1 MPQCA
6 HCSTPIPDDAR
17 FCHSCGSQ
25 VSDAE
30 GQARASASMDMSS
43 FQHMEKLLKE
53 DTTGEFDIQGMLGR
67 GGMAVVFLATEIK
80 LGRKVAI
87 KVLPPELT
95 FGHGVDRF
103 MREAKT
109 AAALDH
115 PNIIPIYRI
124 GSGGKLFWY
133 AMKFLEGRSLDD
145 LIKEKGK
152 LTIDETIPIMDQVGD
167 ALDYAHQHNVIHRDM
182 KPANVMLDSRNRVI
196 VTDFGIAKALTEQT
210 LTASGSVVGTPY
222 YMSPE
227 QGMGTGVS
235 GRSDQYSVA
244 VMAYRMLSGQFPFE
258 GDSAIDI
265 LHKHCMIPPSPLEFV
280 APGLPKHVYLTVHK
294 ALEKK
299 PERRFSSVS
308 AFAAALREP
317 TAELEASSDVG
328 SDGATIAVPMA
339 AIRPGRGG
347 AGTTPPTPVPAAR
360 SGAMSSAKTVVQ
372 APATPATPAP
382 RASAASKAAMK
393 KNRPMLLTI
402 GGLLLVGGGVGGY
415 LASRSGGN
423 AAGPPATQQAASRTA
438 APTSAP
444 AGGATPTQPAAQPT
458 SPATPAPTT
467 GQLTVSGLPRGGSIT
482 VDGRR
487 ERGTQ
492 FDLSAG
498 RHEIRIEAAGF
509 APITTPVTIEAG
521 RSMTLPFTGQKVAA
535 RSEPPAS
542 QPVTPTQPPA
552 ASQPAASSLLSIL
565 RISVQPPANL
575 SINNVSKGQL
585 ARIVDTLPPG
595 THVLHFQREG
605 YLDLDTAVT
614 LKAGQV
620 ATLLINLVS
629 R

>member
-1 MPQCA
+1 
-6 HCSTPIPDDAR
+6 
-17 FCHSCGSQ
+17 
-25 VSDAE
+25 
-30 GQARASASMDMSS
+30 MDMSS

-53 DTTGEFDIQGMLGR
+53 DTTGEFEIQGMLGR

-124 GSGGKLFWY
+124 GSGTKLFWY

-152 LTIDETIPIMDQVGD
+152 LGVEETIPILDQVGD

-280 APGLPKHVYLTVHK
+280 APGLPKHVYLAVHK

-317 TAELEASSDVG
+317 TAELEASGEVS

-347 AGTTPPTPVPAAR
+347 TGTTPPTPVPAAR
-360 SGAMSSAKTVVQ
+360 SGAMSSAKTVMQ

-382 RASAASKAAMK
+382 RPSAATKAAMK
-393 KNRPMLLTI
+393 KKRPMLVTI
-402 GGLLLVGGGVGGY
+402 GALLLVGGGVGGY
-415 LASRSGGN
+415 LASRPGG
-423 AAGPPATQQAASRTA
+423 AGPGASGSQATQQAAA
-438 APTSAP
+438 PAPPGGGAPTQ
-444 AGGATPTQPAAQPT
+444 TAAQPT
-458 SPATPAPTT
+458 GAAVQPSAPATPAPTT
-467 GQLTVSGLPRGGSIT
+467 GHVSVSGLPGGAAVTI
-482 VDGRR
+482 DGRR
-487 ERGTQ
+487 QRGNE
-492 FDLSAG
+492 FDLPPG
-498 RHEIRIEAAGF
+498 RHEVRIDAAGYASF
-509 APITTPVTIEAG
+509 TAPITVEAG
-521 RSMTLPFTGQKVAA
+521 VRLALPFTGQRAA
-535 RSEPPAS
+535 RTEAAQPAAPSAPPAPEPK
-542 QPVTPTQPPA
+542 PVAPPSSSGQTAILRIGIQPPA
-552 ASQPAASSLLSIL
+552 DLT
-565 RISVQPPANL
+565 
-575 SINNVSKGQL
+575 INNVNKGQQS
-585 ARIVDTLPPG
+585 RIIDTLPPG
-595 THVLHFQREG
+595 THLLHFERDG
-605 YLDLDTAVT
+605 YIPVDTAVT
-614 LKAGQV
+614 LKAGGV
-620 ATLLINLVS
+620 VTLQIKLVPRS
-629 R
+629 